1 MDVENTSIYNR
12 CNTSS
17 KCTREGGMHAIL
29 QYMGVVIMLQNI
41 FGNMINSTQDLEWFM
56 TNFIRKYEELE
67 SKFERYDGETIEEI
81 ERDKRENELYY
92 ENERRRL
99 EEEILTLREEKKVL
113 IDKFMELYTMMLK
126 YRNDDKDSVTLKQK
140 RDMSNF
146 RKLMKAE
153 RERMDWEDDIPF

>member
-1 MDVENTSIYNR
+1 MIV
-12 CNTSS
+12 
-17 KCTREGGMHAIL
+17 
-29 QYMGVVIMLQNI
+29 LQNV
-41 FGNMINSTQDLEWFM
+41 FGNMINNTQDLEWFM

-67 SKFERYDGETIEEI
+67 SKFERYDGETIEDL
-81 ERDKRENELYY
+81 ERDKIENELYY

-140 RDMSNF
+140 RDMSKF

>member
-1 MDVENTSIYNR
+1 M
-12 CNTSS
+12 
-17 KCTREGGMHAIL
+17 
-29 QYMGVVIMLQNI
+29 MLQNI

-126 YRNDDKDSVTLKQK
+126 YRNGDKDSVTLKQK
-140 RDMSNF
+140 RDMSKF

>member
-1 MDVENTSIYNR
+1 
-12 CNTSS
+12 
-17 KCTREGGMHAIL
+17 
-29 QYMGVVIMLQNI
+29 MLQNI
-41 FGNMINSTQDLEWFM
+41 FGNMINNTQDLEWFM

-67 SKFERYDGETIEEI
+67 SKFERYDGETIEDL
-81 ERDKRENELYY
+81 ERDKIENELYY

-126 YRNDDKDSVTLKQK
+126 YRNNDKDSVTLKQK
-140 RDMSNF
+140 RDMSKF

>member
-1 MDVENTSIYNR
+1 
-12 CNTSS
+12 
-17 KCTREGGMHAIL
+17 
-29 QYMGVVIMLQNI
+29 MLQNI

-92 ENERRRL
+92 ESERRKL
-99 EEEILTLREEKKVL
+99 EETILELREEKKVL

-140 RDMSNF
+140 RDMSKF

>member
-1 MDVENTSIYNR
+1 
-12 CNTSS
+12 
-17 KCTREGGMHAIL
+17 
-29 QYMGVVIMLQNI
+29 MLQNI

-67 SKFERYDGETIEEI
+67 SKFERYDGETIEDI

-126 YRNDDKDSVTLKQK
+126 YRNDNKDSVTLKQK
-140 RDMSNF
+140 RDMSKF

>member
-1 MDVENTSIYNR
+1 
-12 CNTSS
+12 
-17 KCTREGGMHAIL
+17 
-29 QYMGVVIMLQNI
+29 MLQTI
-41 FGNMINSTQDLEWFM
+41 FGNMINSTPDLEWFM

-126 YRNDDKDSVTLKQK
+126 YRNDDRDSVTLKQK
-140 RDMSNF
+140 RDMSKF

>member
-1 MDVENTSIYNR
+1 
-12 CNTSS
+12 
-17 KCTREGGMHAIL
+17 
-29 QYMGVVIMLQNI
+29 MLQNI

-67 SKFERYDGETIEEI
+67 HKYERYDGETIEDI

-126 YRNDDKDSVTLKQK
+126 YRNDDKGSVTLKQK
-140 RDMSNF
+140 RDMSKF

-153 RERMDWEDDIPF
+153 RERIEWEDDIPF

>member
-1 MDVENTSIYNR
+1 
-12 CNTSS
+12 
-17 KCTREGGMHAIL
+17 
-29 QYMGVVIMLQNI
+29 MLQNI

-81 ERDKRENELYY
+81 ERDKIENELYY

-99 EEEILTLREEKKVL
+99 EEEILELREEKKVL

-126 YRNDDKDSVTLKQK
+126 YRKDDKDSVTLKQK

-153 RERMDWEDDIPF
+153 RERIEWEDDIPF

>member
-1 MDVENTSIYNR
+1 
-12 CNTSS
+12 
-17 KCTREGGMHAIL
+17 
-29 QYMGVVIMLQNI
+29 MLQNI

-67 SKFERYDGETIEEI
+67 NKFERYDGETIEDI

-99 EEEILTLREEKKVL
+99 EEEILKLREEKKVL
-113 IDKFMELYTMMLK
+113 IDKFLELYTMMLK
-126 YRNDDKDSVTLKQK
+126 YRNDYGDSVTFKQK
-140 RDMSNF
+140 REMSSF

-153 RERMDWEDDIPF
+153 RERIEWEDDIPF

>member
-1 MDVENTSIYNR
+1 
-12 CNTSS
+12 
-17 KCTREGGMHAIL
+17 
-29 QYMGVVIMLQNI
+29 MLQNI

-81 ERDKRENELYY
+81 ERDKIENELYY

-140 RDMSNF
+140 RDMSKF

>member
-1 MDVENTSIYNR
+1 
-12 CNTSS
+12 
-17 KCTREGGMHAIL
+17 
-29 QYMGVVIMLQNI
+29 MLQNI

-99 EEEILTLREEKKVL
+99 EEEILTLREEKKLL

-140 RDMSNF
+140 RDMSKF

>member
-1 MDVENTSIYNR
+1 
-12 CNTSS
+12 
-17 KCTREGGMHAIL
+17 
-29 QYMGVVIMLQNI
+29 MLQNI

-99 EEEILTLREEKKVL
+99 EEEILKLREEKKVL

-140 RDMSNF
+140 RDMSKF

>member
-1 MDVENTSIYNR
+1 
-12 CNTSS
+12 
-17 KCTREGGMHAIL
+17 
-29 QYMGVVIMLQNI
+29 MLQNI

-126 YRNDDKDSVTLKQK
+126 YRNGDKDSVTLKQK

>member
-1 MDVENTSIYNR
+1 
-12 CNTSS
+12 
-17 KCTREGGMHAIL
+17 
-29 QYMGVVIMLQNI
+29 MLQNI

-67 SKFERYDGETIEEI
+67 NKFERYDGETIEEI

-140 RDMSNF
+140 RDMSKF

>member
-1 MDVENTSIYNR
+1 M
-12 CNTSS
+12 
-17 KCTREGGMHAIL
+17 K
-29 QYMGVVIMLQNI
+29 QNI

-67 SKFERYDGETIEEI
+67 SKFERYDGETIEDI
-81 ERDKRENELYY
+81 ERDKRENEIYY
-92 ENERRRL
+92 ENQRRRL
-99 EEEILTLREEKKVL
+99 EEEILELREEKKIL

-153 RERMDWEDDIPF
+153 RERMDWEEDIPF

>member
-1 MDVENTSIYNR
+1 
-12 CNTSS
+12 
-17 KCTREGGMHAIL
+17 
-29 QYMGVVIMLQNI
+29 MLQNI

-67 SKFERYDGETIEEI
+67 NKFERYDGETIEDI
-81 ERDKRENELYY
+81 ERDKRENEIYY
-92 ENERRRL
+92 ENQRRRL
-99 EEEILTLREEKKVL
+99 EEEILELREEKKVL

-126 YRNDDKDSVTLKQK
+126 YRNNDKDSVTLKQK
-140 RDMSNF
+140 RDMSKF

>member
-1 MDVENTSIYNR
+1 
-12 CNTSS
+12 
-17 KCTREGGMHAIL
+17 
-29 QYMGVVIMLQNI
+29 MLQNI

-67 SKFERYDGETIEEI
+67 SKFERYDGETIEDI

-126 YRNDDKDSVTLKQK
+126 YRNDDRNSVTLKQK
-140 RDMSNF
+140 RDMSKF

>member
-1 MDVENTSIYNR
+1 M
-12 CNTSS
+12 
-17 KCTREGGMHAIL
+17 
-29 QYMGVVIMLQNI
+29 MLQNI

-67 SKFERYDGETIEEI
+67 SKFERYDGETIEDI

-126 YRNDDKDSVTLKQK
+126 YRNGDKDSVTLKQK
-140 RDMSNF
+140 RDMSKF

>member
-1 MDVENTSIYNR
+1 
-12 CNTSS
+12 
-17 KCTREGGMHAIL
+17 
-29 QYMGVVIMLQNI
+29 MLQNV
-41 FGNMINSTQDLEWFM
+41 FGNMINNTQDLEWFM

-99 EEEILTLREEKKVL
+99 EEEILKLREEKKVL

-126 YRNDDKDSVTLKQK
+126 YRNNDKDSVTLKQK

>member
-1 MDVENTSIYNR
+1 MF
-12 CNTSS
+12 
-17 KCTREGGMHAIL
+17 
-29 QYMGVVIMLQNI
+29 QNI
-41 FGNMINSTQDLEWFM
+41 FGNTINSTQDLEWFM

-92 ENERRRL
+92 ENERRKL
-99 EEEILTLREEKKVL
+99 EETILELREEKKVL

-140 RDMSNF
+140 RDMSSF

-153 RERMDWEDDIPF
+153 RERIEWEDDIPF

>member
-1 MDVENTSIYNR
+1 
-12 CNTSS
+12 
-17 KCTREGGMHAIL
+17 
-29 QYMGVVIMLQNI
+29 MLQNI
-41 FGNMINSTQDLEWFM
+41 FGNMINSAQDLEWFM

-67 SKFERYDGETIEEI
+67 SKFERYDGETIEDI

-99 EEEILTLREEKKVL
+99 EEEILKLREEKKVL

-140 RDMSNF
+140 RDMSKF

>member
-1 MDVENTSIYNR
+1 
-12 CNTSS
+12 
-17 KCTREGGMHAIL
+17 
-29 QYMGVVIMLQNI
+29 MLQNI

-92 ENERRRL
+92 ERL

-140 RDMSNF
+140 RDMSKF

>member
-1 MDVENTSIYNR
+1 
-12 CNTSS
+12 
-17 KCTREGGMHAIL
+17 
-29 QYMGVVIMLQNI
+29 MLQNI

-67 SKFERYDGETIEEI
+67 SKYERYDGETIEEI

-99 EEEILTLREEKKVL
+99 EEEILKLREEKKAL

-126 YRNDDKDSVTLKQK
+126 YRNDDGDSVTLKQK

-146 RKLMKAE
+146 RKLMRAE
-153 RERMDWEDDIPF
+153 RARMEWEDDLPF

>member
-1 MDVENTSIYNR
+1 M
-12 CNTSS
+12 
-17 KCTREGGMHAIL
+17 
-29 QYMGVVIMLQNI
+29 IMLQNI

-67 SKFERYDGETIEEI
+67 SKFERYDGETIEDI
-81 ERDKRENELYY
+81 ERDKIENELYY

>member
-1 MDVENTSIYNR
+1 M
-12 CNTSS
+12 
-17 KCTREGGMHAIL
+17 
-29 QYMGVVIMLQNI
+29 MLQNI

-81 ERDKRENELYY
+81 ERDKRENEIYY
-92 ENERRRL
+92 ENQRRRL
-99 EEEILTLREEKKVL
+99 EEEILELREEKKVL

-140 RDMSNF
+140 RDMSKF

>member
-1 MDVENTSIYNR
+1 
-12 CNTSS
+12 
-17 KCTREGGMHAIL
+17 
-29 QYMGVVIMLQNI
+29 MLQNI

-126 YRNDDKDSVTLKQK
+126 YRNNDKDSVTLKQK
-140 RDMSNF
+140 RDMSKF

>member
-1 MDVENTSIYNR
+1 
-12 CNTSS
+12 
-17 KCTREGGMHAIL
+17 
-29 QYMGVVIMLQNI
+29 MLQNI

-92 ENERRRL
+92 ENERRKL
-99 EEEILTLREEKKVL
+99 EETILELREEKKVL

-140 RDMSNF
+140 RDMSKF
-146 RKLMKAE
+146 RKLLKEELKVME
-153 RERMDWEDDIPF
+153 YEEDIPF

>member
-1 MDVENTSIYNR
+1 
-12 CNTSS
+12 
-17 KCTREGGMHAIL
+17 
-29 QYMGVVIMLQNI
+29 MLQNI

-126 YRNDDKDSVTLKQK
+126 YRNGDKDSVTLKQK
-140 RDMSNF
+140 RDMSKF

>member
-1 MDVENTSIYNR
+1 
-12 CNTSS
+12 
-17 KCTREGGMHAIL
+17 
-29 QYMGVVIMLQNI
+29 MLQNI

-67 SKFERYDGETIEEI
+67 SKFERYDGETIEDI

-140 RDMSNF
+140 RDMSSF

>member
-1 MDVENTSIYNR
+1 
-12 CNTSS
+12 
-17 KCTREGGMHAIL
+17 
-29 QYMGVVIMLQNI
+29 MLQNI

-56 TNFIRKYEELE
+56 INFIRKYEELE
-67 SKFERYDGETIEEI
+67 NKFERYDGETIEEI

-153 RERMDWEDDIPF
+153 RERIEWEDDIPF

>member
-1 MDVENTSIYNR
+1 
-12 CNTSS
+12 
-17 KCTREGGMHAIL
+17 
-29 QYMGVVIMLQNI
+29 MLQNI
-41 FGNMINSTQDLEWFM
+41 FGNMINNTQDLEWFM

-67 SKFERYDGETIEEI
+67 SKFERYDGETIEDI

-140 RDMSNF
+140 RDMSSF

>member
-1 MDVENTSIYNR
+1 
-12 CNTSS
+12 
-17 KCTREGGMHAIL
+17 
-29 QYMGVVIMLQNI
+29 MLQNI
-41 FGNMINSTQDLEWFM
+41 FGNMINNTQDLEWFM

-67 SKFERYDGETIEEI
+67 SKFERYDGETIEDI

-99 EEEILTLREEKKVL
+99 EEEILKLREEKKVL

>member
-1 MDVENTSIYNR
+1 
-12 CNTSS
+12 
-17 KCTREGGMHAIL
+17 
-29 QYMGVVIMLQNI
+29 MLQNI

-67 SKFERYDGETIEEI
+67 SKFERYDGETIEDI

-126 YRNDDKDSVTLKQK
+126 YRNDGKDSVTLKQK
-140 RDMSNF
+140 RDMSKF

>member
-1 MDVENTSIYNR
+1 
-12 CNTSS
+12 
-17 KCTREGGMHAIL
+17 
-29 QYMGVVIMLQNI
+29 MLQNI

-67 SKFERYDGETIEEI
+67 NKFERYDGETIEDI
-81 ERDKRENELYY
+81 ERDKRENEIYY

-126 YRNDDKDSVTLKQK
+126 YRKDDKDSVTLKQK

>member
-1 MDVENTSIYNR
+1 
-12 CNTSS
+12 
-17 KCTREGGMHAIL
+17 
-29 QYMGVVIMLQNI
+29 MLQNI

-140 RDMSNF
+140 RDMSSF